1 MFQIPLDKGA
11 APFFDSFVKR
21 HDILQDEIQVIFEET
36 SDGTS
41 TNTSMNTGATP
52 VRPASGRHDRLAPLR
67 RRVKAMASSVIR
79 TRRNSPTTFHKSRRP
94 LNPVHDDDEPVEYD
108 IPCLAYITCLW

>member
-11 APFFDSFVKR
+11 APLFDRFVKR
-21 HDILQDEIQVIFEET
+21 RDILQDEIQVIFEET

-41 TNTSMNTGATP
+41 SNTSTNIGASP
-52 VRPASGRHDRLAPLR
+52 VRPASGRHDLLAPLR
-67 RRVKAMASSVIR
+67 RRVKTVASSVIR
-79 TRRNSPTTFHKSRRP
+79 NRRKFPTKFLKNRRP
-94 LNPVHDDDEPVEYD
+94 LNPVDDDDEPVEYD